1 MKNRIVL
8 FSIIA
13 VAALTGSVAGLLIG
27 TGVISNAA
35 IGITVVIFSIA
46 VVIMLAFYQRY
57 IIDRDKERLLSDYEE
72 TRTRM
77 EALDRTRDE
86 FAANVSHELR
96 TPMTSMKV
104 LADSILAE
112 DEVSPSIYREFMQD
126 IADEIDRENR
136 IITDLLAL
144 VRMDNSDSSMNI
156 SEVNIGEIT
165 ETIVKRLRP
174 LARKYEVDLIYE
186 PVDVKAEADEIKIAL
201 LITNLLENAIKYN
214 HPGGYAKVI
223 ISEDGMNFLI
233 NVEDNGMG
241 IPEDQK
247 TLIWERFYRVDKSHS
262 GSMGGT
268 GLGLS
273 IAKSVITRHNGRM
286 EVKSEEGK
294 GSTFTVRIPLK
305 YREPVKE

>member
-35 IGITVVIFSIA
+35 IGITVVIFSVA

-57 IIDRDKERLLSDYEE
+57 IIDRDKEQLLSDYEG

-214 HPGGYAKVI
+214 HPGGYAKI
-223 ISEDGMNFLI
+223 SISEDGMNYLI

-262 GSMGGT
+262 RSIGGT